1 MKRPMLACVSVV
13 LLLGLAGSAAAET
26 VKVGMITSASGPF
39 GTWGAQMMAGVRI
52 YQEQH
57 GKSVDG
63 NEIEILLRDDGG
75 PNPGRAKQLAEE
87 LVLREKVRFLTGF
100 TFSPNALAVAD
111 LITQAKIPTILANA
125 ATGFIPRKSPYFVR
139 VSFSLAQQ
147 AGPLGEWAAKHG
159 YKTVDA
165 VVADYVSGTDSF
177 DAFNKSY
184 TAGGGKILNLIKV
197 PVDIIDFSPYYQRVL
212 QDKPQAMF
220 GFGTGGANS
229 LLMMRTWSERLK
241 PADIGYL
248 GALGVQQGDLTR
260 IGEPALGIISTTNYP
275 EHADNPINKALWESW
290 KKDFPDQPDFFP
302 DIATC
307 ATYDAMELIYRA
319 VAKFGPKVS
328 GDEAIGLYKGMQ
340 VDSPRGSFTID
351 PKERDIIQDIVIQK
365 VEKRDGIIQNVPFD
379 VIRQVKD
386 AWKEEH
392 PE

>member
-1 MKRPMLACVSVV
+1 MKRLMLACVPM
-13 LLLGLAGSAAAET
+13 LLWGLAGGAAAET

-39 GTWGAQMMAGVRI
+39 GTWGSQMMAGVRI

-57 GKSVDG
+57 GKSVNG
-63 NEIEILLRDDGG
+63 NEIEVLLRDDGG

-111 LITQAKIPTILANA
+111 LITQAKMPTIIANA
-125 ATGFIPRKSPYFVR
+125 AAGFITRKSPYFVR
-139 VSFSLAQQ
+139 VSFTLAQQ
-147 AGPLGEWAAKHG
+147 AGPLGEWAAKNG
-159 YKTVDA
+159 YKTVDS
-165 VVADYVSGTDSF
+165 VVADYVSGNDSADSF
-177 DAFNKSY
+177 AKSY
-184 TAGGGKILNLIKV
+184 TAGGGKVLDLIKV
-197 PVDIIDFSPYYQRVL
+197 PVDVIDFSPYYQRVQ

-229 LLMMRTWSERLK
+229 LLMIRTWSERLK
-241 PADIGYL
+241 PNGIGYL

-275 EHADNPINKALWESW
+275 EHADNPINKALWAQW
-290 KKDFPDQPDFFP
+290 KKDFPDRPDFFP
-302 DIATC
+302 DIATV

-319 VAKFGPKVS
+319 VAKFGPKVT
-328 GDEAIGLYKGMQ
+328 GDQAMGLFKGMQ

-365 VEKRDGIIQNVPFD
+365 VEKKDGVIQNVPFD
-379 VIRQVKD
+379 VIKNVKD